1 MPVCQDANH
10 TFSDNS
16 RILPNATDFDGNATK
31 YGMLIQF
38 HISPLSLLTNRNSR
52 IDWVVDKGNIIN
64 TNSSGGALGM
74 ILTESNGG
82 TRLSSTRYVHY
93 GTITARGWYMSLDI
107 HPHCLTS

>member
-16 RILPNATDFDGNATK
+16 RILPNATDFDGDATK

-38 HISPLSLLTNRNSR
+38 HIPALSLLTNGNSS
-52 IDWVVDKGNIIN
+52 IDWVVDKGNIIKA
-64 TNSSGGALGM
+64 NSSDGALVM

-93 GTITARGWYMSLDI
+93 GTITARGWYIL
-107 HPHCLTS
+107 L